1 MKSPVYRF
9 LLTTLLLGAAAVSA
23 EEFVASGPGKRYLG
37 PEFLKRYA
45 AEYDPYGLASLLA
58 TQPGVALQGAGDPGG
73 EDWVTFRG
81 NPRDS
86 SRMTLI
92 LLDGVPLNGAANGT
106 LEFNTIPV
114 SLLHDITIYY
124 GTLPV
129 RYGGYTSVVELRS
142 KSAADRTEI
151 VGYAGTHD
159 TAGAGVTTSRRGD
172 DWGFTFDLRAHETDG
187 LEGQEYEHRVVDQ
200 SDPFNP
206 EVIAT
211 TQAYGSRDYWQVVPT
226 LTGEMTFNDSVT
238 LGLLGHALFTSKD
251 YADGNSQLEPDRP
264 ANREREFY
272 NLGLSLSPAAGSGQ
286 DFALDV
292 FYKLEDHEQLALDDE
307 FVNYGEQRKQQFGV
321 RGHYGFTLTEALTLT
336 LGGDYNDF
344 EGKLKND
351 TAWDPVT
358 GQIIHYDKSNDFD
371 SPYFGQQD
379 SLYNMAAYADMDYA
393 FKDVAQLNLG
403 VRYDDVED
411 THSETSWQLAG
422 QYKILEDLR
431 FLVSLGKTHRY
442 PVLNEFNNALRDPT
456 ILGPPLPGI
465 VDPED
470 VAAQNGKLEMEKQTG
485 GEIGLAWTGLDGAL
499 LAEVIVFDYELEGEI
514 FVDVRQVPNN
524 LDPDSPL
531 YDILGPQINV
541 LLRNNRP
548 TKDDSTGVEIALD
561 YNTDNIGLYLNGT
574 WNKLERHYSDG
585 RESHN
590 QPFMPPEYY
599 ANAGGYYRIGKSKI
613 DLEFEYRGETDDS
626 LQERG
631 ALPDVKIGSS
641 FLTHLGYR
649 YQVTGKL
656 ELFARA
662 YNLFD
667 EHYETFYGLPMV
679 ERHIT
684 GGFRYNF

>member
-1 MKSPVYRF
+1 MKTMTSTS
-9 LLTTLLLGAAAVSA
+9 LLMALLLGAGAVSA
-23 EEFVASGPGKRYLG
+23 QEFVATGPGKRYLG
-37 PEFLKRYA
+37 PEFLERYA

-58 TQPGVALQGAGDPGG
+58 SQPGVALQSAGDPGG

-92 LLDGVPLNGAANGT
+92 LLDGVPLNSVSNGT

-114 SLLHDITIYY
+114 ALLHDITIYY

-129 RYGGYTSVVELRS
+129 QYGGYTSVVELRTR
-142 KSAADRTEI
+142 SATDRAEI
-151 VGYAGTHD
+151 VAYAGTHD
-159 TAGAGVTTSRRGD
+159 TVGAGVTASRRGD
-172 DWGFTFDLRAHETDG
+172 GWGLTFDLQAHETDG
-187 LEGQEYEHRVVDQ
+187 LEGQQFERRVVDQ

-206 EVIAT
+206 EIIAT
-211 TQAYGSRDYWQVVPT
+211 TEVYESRDYSQVVPT
-226 LTGEMTFNDSVT
+226 LTGDMTFNDSVT
-238 LGLLGHALFTSKD
+238 VGLLAHALFTDKD
-251 YADGNSQLEPDRP
+251 YADGNSRAEPDRP

-272 NLGLSLSPAAGSGQ
+272 NLGLSLSPAAGSGR
-286 DFALDV
+286 DFGFDV

-307 FVNYGEQRKQQFGV
+307 FVNYGEQQKEQFGV
-321 RGHYGFTLTEALTLT
+321 RGHYSFALTEALTLKI
-336 LGGDYNDF
+336 GGDYNDF
-344 EGKLKND
+344 EGELKND
-351 TAWDPVT
+351 TAWDPINEEV
-358 GQIIHYDKSNDFD
+358 IHFDHPDDFD
-371 SPYFGQQD
+371 SPYFRYQD
-379 SLYNMAAYADMDYA
+379 SLYNMAAYADIDYA
-393 FKDVAQLNLG
+393 FKDLAQLSLG

-411 THSETSWQLAG
+411 TQSENSWQLAG
-422 QYKILEDLR
+422 QINVMPDLR
-431 FLVSLGKTHRY
+431 VLFTLGKTHRY
-442 PVLNEFNNALRDPT
+442 PTLNEFNNSLRDPS
-456 ILGPPLPGI
+456 ILGPPLPGL

-470 VAAQNGKLEMEKQTG
+470 VAAQNGKLEMEELTG

-499 LAEVIVFDYELEGEI
+499 LAEVTAFDYRLEGEI

-524 LDPDSPL
+524 LDPGNPL
-531 YDILGPQINV
+531 YNILGPDINV

-561 YNTDNIGLYLNGT
+561 YNTENIGLYLNGT
-574 WNKLERHYSDG
+574 WNELERNYSDG

-599 ANAGGYYRIGKSKI
+599 ASAGGYYAFGRNKI
-613 DLEFEYRGETDDS
+613 DLQFEYRGETDDS

-631 ALPDVKIGSS
+631 ALPDVEIDSS
-641 FLTHLGYR
+641 FLAHLGYR
-649 YQVTGKL
+649 FQVNGQL

-667 EHYETFYGLPMV
+667 EDYQTFYGLPMV